1 MHRRFLTTSIF
12 LVLILPIAPAT
23 LATLA
28 AAQPPPELPVTG
40 GVILQSFEFNEL
52 ITGAPYS
59 AEARTEIV
67 QTLADGNR
75 IVRQTS
81 ASIARDSRGRIR
93 REQTL
98 AAVGTMI
105 VAGEQSTVT
114 ISDPESGIF
123 YVLDPNM
130 QVAMRHRTPQTN
142 TFTAAV
148 PADGT
153 GMLRTFRREGAGMA
167 GTAAASAKGAFF
179 GVAGPAGEPAWGDI
193 IIAAKAPQGAQGAP
207 AVKTESLGRREIEG
221 VMAEGTRTTIT
232 IPAGAIGNER
242 ALEST
247 SERWFSP
254 DLRIVILSDSVD
266 PRFGKTTYQLTRIIR
281 EEPGSE
287 LFEVPAGYRVV
298 DGGKPPR

>member
-1 MHRRFLTTSIF
+1 MRLRFLTTSVF
-12 LVLILPIAPAT
+12 LMLFLPVAPAM
-23 LATLA
+23 LAKAA

-40 GVILQSFEFNEL
+40 GVILQSFEFNEPV
-52 ITGAPYS
+52 TGAPYS

-98 AAVGTMI
+98 AAVGPMM
-105 VAGEQSTVT
+105 VANEQPTVT

-123 YVLDPNM
+123 YVLDPLM
-130 QVAMRHRTPQTN
+130 QVAVRHRTPQTQ

-148 PADGT
+148 PPDGT
-153 GMLRTFRREGAGMA
+153 GMLRTFRREGPGMP
-167 GTAAASAKGAFF
+167 GGVTASAKGAFF
-179 GVAGPAGEPAWGDI
+179 GVTASSGEPAWGDVMI
-193 IIAAKAPQGAQGAP
+193 GARGAQGAP

-221 VMAEGTRTTIT
+221 VTAEGTRTTIT

-254 DLRIVILSDSVD
+254 DLRIVILSDSLD
-266 PRFGKTTYQLTRIIR
+266 PRFGKTTYQLTRVIR
-281 EEPGSE
+281 NEPESE

-298 DGGKPPR
+298 DGGGPRR